1 MDSPVF
7 SLIVIIAVGI
17 ILILMGIANMRG
29 NITTLHKYHTKNIRE
44 EDKVAFGRLSGI
56 GHIIVGLS
64 LIINAILSTIATR
77 LDNLTYATIGNII
90 LIAGAILGLV
100 IIFYSII
107 KYNKKD
113 KNTD

>member
-1 MDSPVF
+1 MDNPVF

-17 ILILMGIANMRG
+17 ILILM
-29 NITTLHKYHTKNIRE
+29 
-44 EDKVAFGRLSGI
+44 GI

-77 LDNLTYATIGNII
+77 LDNLTYATICNII
-90 LIAGAILGLV
+90 LIAGAIVGLV